1 MTLLY
6 ENIKKLRKEHGWSQ
20 DELAKKMGYTDRSS
34 ISKIEKGEV
43 DLQRSKIMDFAKV
56 LGVEPGDL
64 MGWEHEVPEYE
75 PNMLTLIDLYSRCD
89 EKGKAALMSLARTLA
104 E

>member
-1 MTLLY
+1 MGVGLNIRKAREAYGMSQTDLSKKIGVSKQTLYKY
-6 ENIKKLRKEHGWSQ
+6 ENEIVTNIPS
-20 DELAKKMGYTDRSS
+20 D
-34 ISKIEKGEV
+34 KIEKIAEV
-43 DLQRSKIMDFAKV
+43 LR
-56 LGVEPGDL
+56 VEPGDL